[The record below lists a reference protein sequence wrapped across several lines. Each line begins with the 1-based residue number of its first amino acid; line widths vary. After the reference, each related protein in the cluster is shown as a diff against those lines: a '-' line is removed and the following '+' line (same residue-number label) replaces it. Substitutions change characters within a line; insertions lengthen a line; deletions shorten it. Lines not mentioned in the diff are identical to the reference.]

1 MTRRPDQIDW
11 SALSHAY
18 GSAEDIPEAIE
29 ALADPERV
37 ESAVDSF
44 YDALLHQQSIYSAT
58 GPAVVAELSRQAQR
72 DQRLSTM
79 DAVGD
84 EELLAR
90 MRRAVALLGDGAA
103 VSGRE
108 P

>member
-1 MTRRPDQIDW
+1 MNEGRKM
-11 SALSHAY
+11 
-18 GSAEDIPEAIE
+18 G
-29 ALADPERV
+29 
-37 ESAVDSF
+37 
-44 YDALLHQQSIYSAT
+44 
-58 GPAVVAELSRQAQR
+58 

-79 DAVGD
+79 DAAGD